1 MVENQNSEDIHTGSV
16 EKVLEPLLTQIASL
30 ITRNDSEGRPKGLS
44 QNKSIILDLIKNSIG
59 DLLRRV
65 EDITIECPDV
75 VDNFRVA
82 LSEVQNIGRHFHHS
96 VSLFLD
102 NPVDEE
108 THAELLR
115 ASRSL
120 LSSATRILIL
130 ADLVDVNQLHGC
142 LENIKGDAE
151 CIGILTDESE
161 FSRLCAVLEG
171 HVDTLENLLKCRS
184 QDLLDARQRNDLNCS
199 HSTFTVACE
208 MIVTATKATF
218 RYPDLATLK
227 ANREFAVHLAREA
240 VDRLGCACDAT
251 YAPPVLPPLQGQAV
265 SRLMQEVVKSAEAG
279 VEKTESWNSI
289 FFQSNVRKL
298 SAEIAALTESAG
310 LADYFQAGIARCIHQ
325 LGEAVDQFIEAWDYE
340 TPNGLQVYVETMKQ
354 SCSRIRSFISQAAL
368 TLCSAIYITNDSV
381 LSQIEEAAK
390 CANEEKLV
398 AAVTEIQQQTSDLLD
413 SALCLCGVWTDPVI
427 VRSVRIAVNDLEQLA
442 PQLINA
448 SKALAL
454 RNQSSIAKEN
464 FTLFAQAYRNMVKFL
479 LESIDEVTDVID
491 FLDAQDRLLQEDI
504 RKCQAKAEGSQT
516 SGIMGSSRNLT
527 ARCTRAVKYILAKL
541 ENSEGDIEKA
551 EQTRTVLE
559 NIKENLVPQFLE
571 ATRAVCRSLK
581 ARNGSPDTGSIRR
594 MGEAIRSAFS
604 GLRPILEGLNQDGGE
619 ISSTVANVSLEMQ
632 PPTPSLP
639 PPPPPQQQPLK
650 MKEMQQSS
658 ASDEVIGKSRSSQ
671 SIQVQPPK
679 GLDPSLNPLI
689 NRFNKERASLMHHV
703 KKLGGTSKD
712 DLMSLV
718 RTISFRLSE
727 IVNYITD
734 YKKSSISTE
743 ACLVQVAREIS
754 LMAAQLN
761 GYCEKIARNYSD
773 LKTRQ
778 NLFVSLKNIN
788 LFSHELAVMSRVKA
802 DMMDL
807 NTEIRLDNDEALIQ
821 SARNLLQAIKHAL
834 RDIQLIVEQ
843 KRVLSASSTL
853 PPVPPKPYSRRT
865 STISSASPLSSYG
878 VKIERTFDLSY

>member
-1 MVENQNSEDIHTGSV
+1 MIPRV
-16 EKVLEPLLTQIASL
+16 
-30 ITRNDSEGRPKGLS
+30 GRK
-44 QNKSIILDLIKNSIG
+44 SIG
-59 DLLRRV
+59 DLLRRA
-65 EDITIECPDV
+65 EDITLECPDV

-102 NPVDEE
+102 NPIDEE
-108 THAELLR
+108 AHAELLR

-130 ADLVDVNQLHGC
+130 ADLVDVNQLHSC

-199 HSTFTVACE
+199 HSTLTMACE

-240 VDRLGCACDAT
+240 VNRLGCACDAT
-251 YAPPVLPPLQGQAV
+251 YAPPVLPSLQGQA
-265 SRLMQEVVKSAEAG
+265 KSAEAG

-325 LGEAVDQFIEAWDYE
+325 LSEAVDQFIEAWDYE
-340 TPNGLQVYVETMKQ
+340 TPNGLQIYVETMKQ

-368 TLCSAIYITNDSV
+368 TLCSTIYITNDSV

-413 SALCLCGVWTDPVI
+413 SALCLCGVWADPVI

-454 RNQSSIAKEN
+454 RNQSSTAKEN

-479 LESIDEVTDVID
+479 LENIDEVTDVID

-516 SGIMGSSRNLT
+516 TGIMGSSRNLT

-541 ENSEGDIEKA
+541 ENSEGSIENA

-581 ARNGSPDTGSIRR
+581 ARSGSPDTGAIRR
-594 MGEAIRSAFS
+594 MGEAIRSAFG
-604 GLRPILEGLNQDGGE
+604 GLRPILEGLNQDRGE
-619 ISSTVANVSLEMQ
+619 ISSAVPDASLEMQ
-632 PPTPSLP
+632 PSTPSLPP
-639 PPPPPQQQPLK
+639 PPPPPQQQPLN
-650 MKEMQQSS
+650 MKETQQSS
-658 ASDEVIGKSRSSQ
+658 ASDEIIDKFRSSQ

-679 GLDPSLNPLI
+679 GLNPNLNPLI
-689 NRFNKERASLMHHV
+689 NRFNKERTSLMHHV
-703 KKLGGTSKD
+703 RKLGGTGKD

-727 IVNYITD
+727 IVNYLTEP
-734 YKKSSISTE
+734 KKSAVSTE
-743 ACLVQVAREIS
+743 TCLVQAAREIS

-761 GYCEKIARNYSD
+761 GYCEKIARNFSD

-802 DMMDL
+802 DLMNL
-807 NTEIRLDNDEALIQ
+807 NTEICLDNDESLIQ

-834 RDIQLIVEQ
+834 GDIRLIVEQ
-843 KRVLSASSTL
+843 KRVRSASSTL

>member
-1 MVENQNSEDIHTGSV
+1 MVENQNSEDIRTASV
-16 EKVLEPLLTQIASL
+16 EKVLEPLVTQIALL
-30 ITRNDSEGRPKGLS
+30 ITRNDSAGRPKGLS

-59 DLLRRV
+59 DLLRRA
-65 EDITIECPDV
+65 EDITLECPDV

-108 THAELLR
+108 AHAELLR

-130 ADLVDVNQLHGC
+130 ADLVDVNQLHSC

-199 HSTFTVACE
+199 HSTLTMACE

-240 VDRLGCACDAT
+240 VNRLGCACDAT
-251 YAPPVLPPLQGQAV
+251 YAPPVLPSLQGQAV

-325 LGEAVDQFIEAWDYE
+325 LSEAVDQFIEAWDYE
-340 TPNGLQVYVETMKQ
+340 TPNGLQIYVETMKQ

-368 TLCSAIYITNDSV
+368 TLCSTIYITNDSV

-398 AAVTEIQQQTSDLLD
+398 AAVTEIQT
-413 SALCLCGVWTDPVI
+413 
-427 VRSVRIAVNDLEQLA
+427 
-442 PQLINA
+442 
-448 SKALAL
+448 
-454 RNQSSIAKEN
+454 AKEN

-479 LESIDEVTDVID
+479 LENIDEVTDVID

-516 SGIMGSSRNLT
+516 TGIMGSSRNLT

-541 ENSEGDIEKA
+541 ENSEGSIENA

-581 ARNGSPDTGSIRR
+581 ARSGSPDTGAIRR
-594 MGEAIRSAFS
+594 MGEAIRSAFG
-604 GLRPILEGLNQDGGE
+604 GLRPILEGLNQDRGE
-619 ISSTVANVSLEMQ
+619 ISSAVPDASLEMQ
-632 PPTPSLP
+632 PSTPSLPP
-639 PPPPPQQQPLK
+639 PPPPPQQQPLN
-650 MKEMQQSS
+650 MKETQQSS
-658 ASDEVIGKSRSSQ
+658 ASDEIIDKFRSSQ

-679 GLDPSLNPLI
+679 GLNPNLNPLI
-689 NRFNKERASLMHHV
+689 NRFNKERTSLMHHV
-703 KKLGGTSKD
+703 RKLGGTGKD

-727 IVNYITD
+727 IVNYLTEP
-734 YKKSSISTE
+734 KKSAVSTE
-743 ACLVQVAREIS
+743 TCLVQAAREIS

-761 GYCEKIARNYSD
+761 GYCEKIARNFSD

-802 DMMDL
+802 DLMNL
-807 NTEIRLDNDEALIQ
+807 NTEICLDNDESLIQ

-834 RDIQLIVEQ
+834 GDIRLIVEQ
-843 KRVLSASSTL
+843 KRVRSASSTL